1 MPYKPEELEANE
13 HYQGLKTRDEVAY
26 HAAFE
31 RVKEKQVGSDTQKG
45 WDGLRDDDD
54 VLQIFEDP
62 ETGLEYDNWTQRL
75 RVLIYQVRYRT
86 NADTKDILDRQ
97 FKEF

>member
-13 HYQGLKTRDEVAY
+13 HYQGLKSRDEAAY
-26 HAAFE
+26 HAAFQ
-31 RVKEKQVGSDTQKG
+31 RVKAKQVGSDMEKG

-54 VLQIFEDP
+54 VMQIFESPD
-62 ETGLEYDNWTQRL
+62 TGGEYDDWTQKL